1 MKTIKVSIGAFSV
14 KEMVK
19 FSTSENLKTNKIY
32 LDNWRPDQKDSNW
45 SKSVN
50 FIELEPKCR
59 LETFFDENF
68 EKPMGIWR
76 GGYDKKSVHQ
86 AWILFF
92 QSLNL
97 CAGIHGPISWS
108 IRSVWYGPTGAFIN
122 IFIYCW
128 NRFHLVLG
136 LFLAWGLFKDPMEKF
151 WKRKAKDKIQSIKC
165 KCDTDISCEKFY
177 NHGQKVSLG
186 EALYIS
192 SEWTQLGFK
201 TFDSKDHFWSPAKI

>member
-1 MKTIKVSIGAFSV
+1 
-14 KEMVK
+14 MVK

-92 QSLNL
+92 QSLNV
-97 CAGIHGPISWS
+97 CIGIQGPMSWS
-108 IRSVWYGPTGAFIN
+108 IRT
-122 IFIYCW
+122 
-128 NRFHLVLG
+128 NRCGHQYFHLLLKPFPV
-136 LFLAWGLFKDPMEKF
+136 
-151 WKRKAKDKIQSIKC
+151 
-165 KCDTDISCEKFY
+165 
-177 NHGQKVSLG
+177 
-186 EALYIS
+186 
-192 SEWTQLGFK
+192 GFGII
-201 TFDSKDHFWSPAKI
+201 FDLSFV